1 MFSKISTTGRR
12 AFAAALTCAALVAC
26 APELNWR
33 EVHGSD
39 AHYTVLLP
47 SKPATHARKVD
58 LGGVKVEMS
67 MTGAAVDDLSFVV
80 ASAHIPEPAQRTAA
94 LAAMQ
99 QAMLHN
105 IRAAKH
111 TEKQVML
118 KGGVAA
124 TEVVADGQAARD
136 GRPLVMHAR
145 FAAHGDRVLQAVA
158 LGPRDK
164 LSAEAA
170 DTFLGSLSLQ

>member
-1 MFSKISTTGRR
+1 MFSKIQMIGLR
-12 AFAAALTCAALVAC
+12 AAAVALACATLAAC

-33 EVHGSD
+33 EVHGND

-58 LGGVKVEMS
+58 LGGLKVEMS
-67 MTGAAVDDLSFVV
+67 MTGAAVDELSFVV
-80 ASAHIPEPAQRTAA
+80 ASARIADPAQRAA
-94 LAAMQ
+94 SLGAMQ

-105 IRAAKH
+105 IRATRH
-111 TEKQVML
+111 TEKPVML

-124 TEVVADGQAARD
+124 TEIVADGQAGRE
-136 GRPLVMHAR
+136 GRPLVMYAR
-145 FAAHGDRVLQAVA
+145 FAARDDRVFQAVA

-170 DTFLGSLSLQ
+170 DTFLGSLLLQ